1 MPHRAL
7 FSCYSPFE
15 VVQLDGRTCSKLASV
30 PPPPPHLYRCCTNLT
45 PTHIHAHARTHTH
58 THTHTRSYPSWL
70 QALLNDSPPSGKSY
84 GWFEALVEKSTRD
97 ITDTAFDGAVLAF
110 DDAVSYSISFGGL
123 ECVRAIMLSYCVRVT

>member
-1 MPHRAL
+1 M
-7 FSCYSPFE
+7 
-15 VVQLDGRTCSKLASV
+15 
-30 PPPPPHLYRCCTNLT
+30 
-45 PTHIHAHARTHTH
+45 HAHTH